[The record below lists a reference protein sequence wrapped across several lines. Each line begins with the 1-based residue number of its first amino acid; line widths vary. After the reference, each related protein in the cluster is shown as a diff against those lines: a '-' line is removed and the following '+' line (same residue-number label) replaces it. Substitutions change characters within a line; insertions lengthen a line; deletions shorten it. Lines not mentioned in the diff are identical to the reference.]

1 MTCNASV
8 TNKSLKIVF
17 KIMTMNDEK
26 TKKKAMQAVA
36 DVYGVNSIEANLNE
50 QLLTITGETD
60 AIAIAK
66 KLKKIGKTE
75 VVSVGPDKEEEK
87 EEEKEEN
94 KDEKK

>member
-1 MTCNASV
+1 M
-8 TNKSLKIVF
+8 
-17 KIMTMNDEK
+17 
-26 TKKKAMQAVA
+26 
-36 DVYGVNSIEANLNE
+36 
-50 QLLTITGETD
+50 LTITGETD

>member
-1 MTCNASV
+1 MAQ
-8 TNKSLKIVF
+8 KIVF